1 MAGRAGYILRSHA
14 LIDDE
19 KSEQNG
25 VNLQHDALLRSIATS
40 VEPRRGFLPGA
51 IGGLKR
57 VVVGEKKEMLGDGK
71 ATYAVQKTAG
81 RSVTHTATAEELTMQ
96 LEQKHSAICVL
107 NRASH
112 PRRDVALILPPV
124 VAAA

>member
-1 MAGRAGYILRSHA
+1 M
-14 LIDDE
+14 
-19 KSEQNG
+19 
-25 VNLQHDALLRSIATS
+25 
-40 VEPRRGFLPGA
+40 PGA